1 MAMCYNFLSHSLS
14 LLLVH
19 SLYRIY
25 ICSSVVAGFVVLSMR
40 RIVWLAALVL
50 VLWLGCTGSSEL
62 DPGQQAKVSTALD
75 SAQFVLNEVNEHYK
89 SEMKAI
95 KDALKVSE
103 EMESVELLQKQL
115 KLAKIA
121 SVVSKALKAVQAAAA
136 IASFIFTFFMPSQLD
151 VITDLINERFKEV
164 NAKLDRLDEKLDE
177 VEQAIKANTAFNTFL
192 SVWITWE
199 YTSKNGA
206 KKLSEI
212 RVAMG
217 TKTRRIDKV
226 RLAEEYVNYYENN
239 NLDGNLLDLYR
250 MAALPETVTQRNIF
264 DRFIAE
270 YGCDIPK
277 LAELMILVKN
287 IMSSAAQ
294 QKMTYYFL
302 KGDEVR
308 ATEGFKDVQKYF
320 FEIRRA
326 FDDRV
331 WNCRRKSVD
340 DAKKDADEIL
350 KEMKDS
356 SQESIV
362 QAIFDELKFKYPYY
376 TWTVAAAQNEHPYL
390 RGLDWRGTTYL
401 KVQDSSDSDKV
412 KDFLIVYE
420 DTKSSSNCIEI
431 TEARTVL
438 VFKRCEGCNSDYIS
452 AADNVLTKER
462 CGTSTLEKLV
472 DIPHEVGRSSEQVK
486 KAEDSRKFVS
496 CSKCA
501 DRNNDDCTQ
510 YAYDKCVQL
519 VKQEI
524 QRWDFIASA
533 VNSIPDVCTS
543 GTCNGHGLCK
553 QIPSTKTHQCICEK
567 QYGGESCENRVE
579 FDDTIEKKISELR
592 ETFNVVNGVPTAV
605 DVFFAVRSLSQRLDV
620 VLQKIRASFAY
631 TNQIIQHS
639 GIIYNVEDIADLY
652 GKLQKNELTFTRFGD
667 KVDKYLKTVT
677 SFELENRLR
686 KMILGLGA
694 LDTPGNDI
702 YNTYKSEYLSQNGG
716 GCSATYNQ
724 DIKGFRDDLTYLDQ
738 ALGEVLL
745 QHQNWLLQTK
755 GTTEALRNKYKSDAE
770 YIQDVFKGRQ
780 GSYNQ
785 YWKSWS
791 CGVLNIEGTN
801 VACQEELTYEGMVVS
816 PTCDRQRQLTP
827 SKVTCQRND
836 NELQWDSQPKCK
848 FVWGEFGAWG
858 PCSKTCDGGIMYRYR
873 PCLGTEDVEN
883 CKRDQG
889 GLEYETAP
897 CETQPCCS
905 AQYGKF
911 KCSNGRCIR
920 LEYVCDGDND
930 CWNNDDE
937 SRSRCPDLIRS
948 GDMIALESNSKR
960 GKWLNCYCTM
970 NCGKD
975 RCTLGTCPGSEMSGS
990 DWNNC
995 GSERFR
1001 LYLTN
1006 GNHGEAVRS
1015 GDRIAIQYGW
1025 NYETKRGNWLSC
1037 WVSGS
1042 VCPTR
1047 PCPGLEWDSEDNE
1060 NCRGEYFW
1068 IYSPERMGSCSS
1080 DTRIWCRGK
1089 PLQKGDN
1096 VFIQYSIND
1105 NTPWWLSEDDDDI
1118 RTRTCPGLFI
1128 DSSDRRCVCESWNI
1142 FSRGY

>member
-1 MAMCYNFLSHSLS
+1 MAFP
-14 LLLVH
+14 
-19 SLYRIY
+19 
-25 ICSSVVAGFVVLSMR
+25 
-40 RIVWLAALVL
+40 
-50 VLWLGCTGSSEL
+50 GSSEL
-62 DPGQQAKVSTALD
+62 DPGQQAKVSTAFD
-75 SAQFVLNEVNEHYK
+75 SAQFVLNEINEHYK
-89 SEMKAI
+89 SETKAI
-95 KDALKVSE
+95 EDALKVSDK
-103 EMESVELLQKQL
+103 MKSVELLQKQL

-136 IASFIFTFFMPSQLD
+136 TASFIFTFFMPSQLD

-199 YTSKNGA
+199 YTSRNGA

-212 RVAMG
+212 RAAMAI
-217 TKTRRIDKV
+217 KTRRIDKV
-226 RLAEEYVNYYENN
+226 KLAEEYVNYYENN

-270 YGCDIPK
+270 YGCDISK

-308 ATEGFKDVQKYF
+308 AVEGFKDIQNYF

-331 WNCRRKSVD
+331 WNCRANALD
-340 DAKKDADEIL
+340 HAKKDADTIIKDL
-350 KEMKDS
+350 KDS

-362 QAIFDELKFKYPYY
+362 KAIFDKLKMNYPYY
-376 TWTVAAAQNEHPYL
+376 TWTVAAAKSGHPDIKDL
-390 RGLDWRGTTYL
+390 EWRGTTYF
-401 KVQDSSDSDKV
+401 KAQDTSDSEKV
-412 KDFLIVYE
+412 KDYLIVYE
-420 DTKSSSNCIEI
+420 DTKSTSNCIEI
-431 TEARTVL
+431 TQARTVL
-438 VFKRCEGCNSDYIS
+438 VFKRCEGCNADYIS
-452 AADNVLTKER
+452 ASDNMLTKER
-462 CGTSTLEKLV
+462 CGNSKLEELV
-472 DIPHEVGRSSEQVK
+472 DIPYEVGRSSLLVK
-486 KAEDSRKFVS
+486 TAENSDSHVR
-496 CSKCA
+496 CSICA
-501 DRNNDDCTQ
+501 DRPRSNRQCTD
-510 YAYDKCVQL
+510 YVYNKCVEL

-533 VNSIPDVCTS
+533 VNSIPNVCVPDKCS
-543 GTCNGHGLCK
+543 EHGLCK
-553 QIPSTKTHQCICEK
+553 QIPSTTTHQCICHK
-567 QYGGESCENRVE
+567 QYGGDSCQNRVD

-592 ETFNVVNGVPTAV
+592 KTFNVVNGVPTAV
-605 DVFFAVRSLSQRLDV
+605 DVFFSIRDLSQKLDV
-620 VLQKIRASFAY
+620 VLQKIRASFTY

-639 GIIYNVEDIADLY
+639 GIIYHVEDIADLY
-652 GKLQKNELTFTRFGD
+652 GKLQKDELTFTQFGD
-667 KVDKYLKTVT
+667 KIDEYLKTVT
-677 SFELENRLR
+677 AFELQNRLR
-686 KMILGLGA
+686 KMILGEGT

-702 YNTYKSEYLSQNGG
+702 YNSYKREYLSQNGD

-724 DIKGFRDDLTYLDQ
+724 DIKGFRDNLAYLDQ
-738 ALGEVLL
+738 TLGEALL
-745 QHQNWLLQTK
+745 QHQKWLLETK
-755 GTTEALRNKYKSDAE
+755 GTTEDLRNEYKAEAE
-770 YIQDVFKGRQ
+770 YILNTVFKDRQ
-780 GSYNQ
+780 QTYNQ
-785 YWKSWS
+785 YWTSWS

-801 VACQEELTYEGMVVS
+801 VACQEELSFQGMILP
-816 PTCDRQRQLTP
+816 PTCDKQRELTP
-827 SKVTCQRND
+827 SKVTCQRIENV
-836 NELQWDSQPKCK
+836 LQWDSQPICK

-858 PCSKTCDGGIMYRYR
+858 PCSKSCDGGIKKRYR

-889 GLEYETAP
+889 GLEYETAA
-897 CETQPCCS
+897 CNTQDCCS

-911 KCSNGRCIR
+911 KCSNGRCIS
-920 LEYVCDGDND
+920 LEKVCNGDND
-930 CWNNDDE
+930 CGNNDDD

-948 GDMIALESNSKR
+948 GDMIALESNSQP
-960 GKWLNCYCTM
+960 GKLLNCYCTM

-995 GSERFR
+995 DSERFR
-1001 LYLTN
+1001 LYLTD
-1006 GNHGEAVRS
+1006 GSHGEAVRS

-1025 NYETKRGNWLSC
+1025 NDETKRGNWLSC
-1037 WVSGS
+1037 WGSGS

-1047 PCPGLEWDSEDNE
+1047 PCPGLTWDPADNE
-1060 NCRGEYFW
+1060 KCRGEYFW
-1068 IYSPERMGSCSS
+1068 IYSPERMGSSPS
-1080 DTRIWCRGK
+1080 DTRIKTGYRGK

-1105 NTPWWLSEDDDDI
+1105 NTPWWLSEDEDDI
-1118 RTRTCPGLFI
+1118 RTRTCPGLYI
-1128 DSSDRRCVCESWNI
+1128 DSSDKRCACESWNL

>member
-1 MAMCYNFLSHSLS
+1 
-14 LLLVH
+14 
-19 SLYRIY
+19 
-25 ICSSVVAGFVVLSMR
+25 MR
-40 RIVWLAALVL
+40 RMVWLAALVL
-50 VLWLGCTGSSEL
+50 AAWLGCTGSSEL
-62 DPGQQAKVSTALD
+62 DPGQQVKVSTALD
-75 SAQFVLNEVNEHYK
+75 SAQFVLKEINEHYQ
-89 SEMKAI
+89 SETKAI
-95 KDALKVSE
+95 KEALKVSD
-103 EMESVELLQKQL
+103 EMESVELLKKQL

-121 SVVSKALKAVQAAAA
+121 SVVSKALKAVQAAATV
-136 IASFIFTFFMPSQLD
+136 ASFIFTFFMPSELD

-177 VEQAIKANTAFNTFL
+177 MEQAIKANTAFNTFL

-199 YTSKNGA
+199 YASKNGA

-308 ATEGFKDVQKYF
+308 ATEGFTDVQKYF

-331 WNCRRKSVD
+331 WNCRRNSVD
-340 DAKKDADEIL
+340 HAKKDADTII

-356 SQESIV
+356 TQESIV
-362 QAIFDELKFKYPYY
+362 QAIFDKLKVKYPYY
-376 TWTVAAAQNEHPYL
+376 TWTVAAAQDEHPGTK
-390 RGLDWRGTTYL
+390 GLEWRGTTYF
-401 KVQDSSDSDKV
+401 KVQDSADSDKV
-412 KDFLIVYE
+412 KDYLIVYE

-431 TEARTVL
+431 GQANTAL
-438 VFKRCEGCNSDYIS
+438 VFKRCEGCNADYIS
-452 AADNVLTKER
+452 AADNILTKER

-472 DIPHEVGRSSEQVK
+472 DFQYEVGRSSKTVK
-486 KAEDSRKFVS
+486 IAENSADYIR
-496 CSKCA
+496 CSICA
-501 DRNNDDCTQ
+501 DRSKSQCTDFV
-510 YAYDKCVQL
+510 YNACVEL
-519 VKQEI
+519 VIQEI
-524 QRWDFIASA
+524 QEWDFIASA
-533 VNSIPDVCTS
+533 VNTIPDVCAS
-543 GTCNGHGLCK
+543 GKCSGHGLCK
-553 QIPSTKTHQCICEK
+553 QIPSTTTHQCICHK
-567 QYGGESCENRVE
+567 QYGGDSCQNRVD

-592 ETFNVVNGVPTAV
+592 KTFNLVNGVPTAV
-605 DVFFAVRSLSQRLDV
+605 DVFFSIRALSQKLDV
-620 VLQKIRASFAY
+620 VLQKIRASFDY

-652 GKLQKNELTFTRFGD
+652 GKLQKDELTFTRFGE
-667 KVDKYLKTVT
+667 KIDKYLQTVT
-677 SFELENRLR
+677 AFELENRFR
-686 KMILGLGA
+686 KMILGLGT

-702 YNTYKSEYLSQNGG
+702 YNSYKREYLSQNGG

-724 DIKGFRDDLTYLDQ
+724 DIKDLRDDLAYLDQ
-738 ALGEVLL
+738 TLGEALL
-745 QHQNWLLQTK
+745 QHQRWLQETK
-755 GTTEALRNKYKSDAE
+755 GTTEALRDKYQSDAE
-770 YIQDVFKGRQ
+770 YILNVFEDRQ
-780 GSYNQ
+780 QTYNE

-801 VACQEELTYEGMVVS
+801 VECQNELSFEGMVLP
-816 PTCDRQRQLTP
+816 PTCDKQRELTP
-827 SKVTCQRND
+827 STVTCQRID
-836 NELQWDSQPKCK
+836 NVLQWDSQPKCK
-848 FVWGEFGAWG
+848 FVWGDFGAWG
-858 PCSKTCDGGIMYRYR
+858 PCSKSCDGGVKKRYR
-873 PCLGTEDVEN
+873 PCLGTDDVEN

-889 GLEYETAP
+889 GMEYETAP

-1105 NTPWWLSEDDDDI
+1105 NTPWWLSEDEDDI